1 MRAPGEILLIAGY
14 ELGHQPLAVAWP
26 AAFLERLGYRSGR
39 DGRVGRGLRR
49 PARQA
54 GEARG
59 RVGADAH
66 RASHRRHG
74 HRPRARGEP
83 RLPPVLLRPV
93 REPQCRVSPRPWC
106 RQRDRRRGGRPARRA
121 GDRARDRRGHAELGE
136 DKGAAGRALSQAPR
150 LSRPEP
156 RAAPCPSDVREDRA
170 RRPARSGRV
179 RRGEPRLPASLPA
192 LPDPAGLWRPVLRG
206 AARRRPRG
214 HPATGGGGCHAHH
227 LRRPRLS
234 ERARRMRS
242 GWRASS
248 TRRCRRS
255 PSTSPRRSST

>member
-1 MRAPGEILLIAGY
+1 MAGRLPRAA
-14 ELGHQPLAVAWP
+14 
-26 AAFLERLGYRSGR
+26 RLSTGR
-39 DGRVGRGLRR
+39 DGRVGGGLRR

-59 RVGADAH
+59 RVGAHAH
-66 RASHRRHG
+66 RPSHRRHG
-74 HRPRARGEP
+74 HRPCARGEP

-93 REPQCRVSPRPWC
+93 REPQCRVSPRPRR

-121 GDRARDRRGHAELGE
+121 GNRARDRRGHAELGE
-136 DKGAAGRALSQAPR
+136 DKGATGRALSQAPR

-192 LPDPAGLWRPVLRG
+192 LPDPAGIRRPVLRG

-214 HPATGGGGCHAHH
+214 HPATGGGGRHSHH

-234 ERARRMRS
+234 ERAHACAPAGARAPRGDAGAHLRLHREDRAPDRPSGRS
-242 GWRASS
+242 
-248 TRRCRRS
+248 
-255 PSTSPRRSST
+255 